1 MLHRGNPIR
10 KVEYNIIIKVVEGVV
25 RSWSALSISIEDS
38 IEGLEVLGG
47 EGLKSTADRL
57 VVISE

>member
-1 MLHRGNPIR
+1 
-10 KVEYNIIIKVVEGVV
+10 V

-47 EGLKSTADRL
+47 EGLKSTVDRL